1 MIELDE
7 DNPEILRENLF
18 RYLYT
23 QLEQINTISSF
34 LVTISHNISNA
45 KLDDKNITSIF
56 ELFEKIFA
64 DAMKDLQKLH
74 NI

>member
-56 ELFEKIFA
+56 ELFEKISA
-64 DAMKDLQKLH
+64 DTMKDLQKLH